1 MNMKNTSTRFLA
13 AILFSAIAISSL
25 RAQTNAADG
34 TAATATSTNSNT
46 VVAARDVSTVRETIS
61 PAGSE
66 ERNQRRNNSASG
78 NFWNIWSN
86 VAIIVPL
93 AGMFIGFAIPVTII
107 IIIAYAS
114 HRRHKMA
121 NETLRAM
128 IEKGLPITPEL
139 VASLKSKSSDD
150 AGEDADAG
158 SGAGA
163 SAGNQSRKDLRNG
176 LILTGIGAGVVM
188 LCGSPGW
195 IIVFLGVAFLLI
207 GMLNLGK
214 GNKC

>member
-25 RAQTNAADG
+25 RAQTNAANG
-34 TAATATSTNSNT
+34 TAATATSTNSNA

-66 ERNQRRNNSASG
+66 EGNQRHNNPASG
-78 NFWNIWSN
+78 SFWNIWGN

-139 VASLKSKSSDD
+139 VASLKSKSSDF
-150 AGEDADAG
+150 EDE
-158 SGAGA
+158 
-163 SAGNQSRKDLRNG
+163 
-176 LILTGIGAGVVM
+176 
-188 LCGSPGW
+188 
-195 IIVFLGVAFLLI
+195 
-207 GMLNLGK
+207 
-214 GNKC
+214 

>member
-1 MNMKNTSTRFLA
+1 MNMKNISTRFLA
-13 AILFSAIAISSL
+13 AILFSVIVIASL

-34 TAATATSTNSNT
+34 TADTAISINSNAA
-46 VVAARDVSTVRETIS
+46 VAAQELSSVTQSNHQAR
-61 PAGSE
+61 SE
-66 ERNQRRNNSASG
+66 EGNQRRNNPASG
-78 NFWNIWSN
+78 NFWNIWGN

-107 IIIAYAS
+107 AIIAFAG

-128 IEKGLPITPEL
+128 IEKGQTITPEL
-139 VASLKSKSSDD
+139 VASLKSKSSDLE
-150 AGEDADAG
+150 GTG
-158 SGAGA
+158 TPAGA
-163 SAGNQSRKDLRNG
+163 NAGNQSHKDLRKG
-176 LILTGIGAGVVM
+176 VLLTGIGIGIVM
-188 LCGSPGW
+188 LCGKPGW
-195 IIVFLGVAFLLI
+195 IVVFLGVAFLLV